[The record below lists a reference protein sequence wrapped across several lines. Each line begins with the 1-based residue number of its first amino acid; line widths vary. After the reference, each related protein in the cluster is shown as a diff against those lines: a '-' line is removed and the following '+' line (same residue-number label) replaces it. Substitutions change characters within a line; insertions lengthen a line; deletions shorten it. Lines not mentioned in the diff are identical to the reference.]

1 MAIIKEQNQ
10 EAKYRNFCL
19 KILRLSIIKLLLFYT
34 AVRSMNN
41 QRFCQHCEQQHSCQE
56 VYRQLGNTKGPSI
69 AFKVA
74 AAFLLPITVFIAGLV
89 VFERVLAGAI
99 DTKGLQTAFVF
110 LLALSA
116 AFVCILITKA
126 INKRFNK
133 NQAHQI

>member
-1 MAIIKEQNQ
+1 MDNQ
-10 EAKYRNFCL
+10 E
-19 KILRLSIIKLLLFYT
+19 
-34 AVRSMNN
+34 
-41 QRFCQHCEQQHSCQE
+41 FCQGCEQQHSCRE
-56 VYRQLGNTKGPSI
+56 VYRQLGNTKGPSV
-69 AFKVA
+69 ALKVV
-74 AAFLLPITVFIAGLV
+74 AAFLLPLMVFIVGLV

-99 DTKGLQTAFVF
+99 DTKGLQTAFIF